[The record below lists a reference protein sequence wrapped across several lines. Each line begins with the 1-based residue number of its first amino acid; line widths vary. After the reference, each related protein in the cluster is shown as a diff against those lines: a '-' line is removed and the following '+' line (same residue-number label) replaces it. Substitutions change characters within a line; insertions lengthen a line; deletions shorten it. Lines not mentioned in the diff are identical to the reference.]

1 MVKIKIPRMSRLMPR
16 LHDSEGLYGQGGP
29 TSDTWTYDYANHAAT
44 SIDTS
49 AHGSE
54 RFTME

>member
-1 MVKIKIPRMSRLMPR
+1 MSKSMY
-16 LHDSEGLYGQGGP
+16 DSEGLYGPGGP